1 MSKTIDERVVSMQF
15 DNKNFEKNAAESM
28 STIEKLKSKLD
39 FSGSAKAM
47 KELNSSVK
55 TADMSPLASAA
66 DAVKNKFSAFEQ
78 IAIGALRRIGDQA
91 VEVSEKLI
99 KSLTI
104 DNLAEGWDKFGKKT
118 NAVSTLVSQGYELET
133 VNEQMEKLNWFTDE
147 TSYNFTAMASEIG
160 KFTAS
165 GQGLEDSVTAMMGI
179 ANWAALS
186 GQNATKASSA
196 MYQLSQAMSKGA
208 LKYDDW
214 KSIQNAGMD
223 TKEVRQGFIDA
234 AIALGQVKKIGED
247 AYTVVK
253 DIDGEIKEV
262 GNFTFNEMFT
272 SDAMSKQAWIDTD
285 AMMSVFG
292 KYGQAVQTLKT
303 ITDNEVYGLETASE
317 AMQYLEDK
325 AKEMVKEAN
334 AAGQELSMGD
344 ALKKVSQDAVMTID
358 TIASEVEEYKAGLS
372 EAEQANFDL
381 SAALTELGYGFD
393 DFGLKALRSAQEART
408 WEDVIDATKDAV
420 STGWMNTFEQIF
432 GDYEEA
438 KTLWTRLANDF
449 YDIFASAGE
458 ERNEVLSIWKEMG
471 GRDLLF
477 STDEEHLGAIEQIL
491 QSIKNIMSVI
501 GEAAN
506 EVFHAFDPL
515 RTGLGGMP
523 SDAMKVAN
531 AMGQISDE
539 SSIVK
544 DKATGL
550 FRITQS
556 IAGAIRK
563 VTDFFKEGGENLEKL
578 KRTFKGLF
586 AIIDIVKTAAKEL
599 FSAFGTVLE
608 AIFGDTIDDV
618 FDLTAN
624 IGDAIVAFR
633 DWIKES
639 GIFKRVFGT
648 VANAIITVV
657 GWIKQFVGWLGS
669 LPAVQAAITNI
680 KAAFE
685 SLKNTIS
692 SFFQRM
698 DNGESFGDMF
708 KDFTENNDI
717 IANIKNFFKTIW
729 EYITA
734 FFGSFSEIPKW
745 FSEGF
750 GAVSDF
756 FNGFVDMLKSFANSL
771 GIAGGTIGEVF
782 ENIKGIFSN
791 LTISDYAMIALGVAI
806 FIFIKK
812 IFGAAKMV
820 GDVVE
825 SFSRLTKAISGFFG
839 GIKKA
844 LKAHAVLVLAASIL
858 ALVGALVILANQDTD
873 KLWNAVG
880 VLMAL
885 VGIITVMF
893 AVVGIVGT
901 KLGAAAV
908 AVVSLSA
915 AIALLGIALAVISKG
930 DMNGAARAA
939 GVLALMAVLFTAIGV
954 IASRLVSDRNI
965 LKSMIGLAVMLAG
978 MGVAMLLMSKTI
990 KSLAELDVSGMDKVG
1005 RLLLDI
1011 AAALALIVAAS
1022 SLVRKGAGGT
1032 ILAAVMSLYL
1042 IVGAIKLLNRLD
1054 PMEAAS
1060 GLMKVQ
1066 EIFNIFAK
1074 TLAII
1079 GAASLGRGV
1088 NGVGPSILALTVAV
1102 YALLGAILVLGLI
1115 PQDIVDRGITAVNN
1129 LMLAMSI
1136 VILVAGISA
1145 RLANSASS
1153 AEGDAKDAASSIAQ
1167 LGTLM
1172 LKMAAAMLGITAALT
1187 ILSVV
1192 AHFNPE
1198 GLTQA
1203 AWIIGIL
1210 MTVLAATVA
1219 LSSLAKDS
1227 ANSLSA
1233 INVAI
1238 ISLAVT
1244 VGALAIIS
1252 ALTGIGNVIAAAGSL
1267 AIVMASLAVVIGI
1280 TKNAKVDLKS
1290 FIAISAAVSVLG
1302 VIVMLISTMPLQNV
1316 LASAGALAMVMT
1328 SLSISVGILMKTSKA
1343 MNVQEMLT
1351 TLGAIAAIAAI
1362 MVGLFF
1368 GLQMLQNIDPTTLIG
1383 GAIAVTVLLGV
1394 IIGILALMKLIG
1406 DVAPT
1411 AIIAMG
1417 ILGAV
1422 IIGLAFSLTLMK
1434 DLDPMNAIL
1443 DAAAIAILLGTL
1455 VAVLLGFTIIG
1466 PIAGG
1471 ALAGLGVVGIFLA
1484 ALAGVI
1490 AIAGGIMQIPGAQD
1504 IMQAGVE
1511 FMRILGE
1518 GIGAFFGGIVGGF
1531 ISASNQGQAEAA
1543 AQAMTTLYE
1552 ASESITDLDRMQKL
1566 IDLGN
1571 MIGNMGAGISIA
1583 GNASELATTFKEI
1596 TSFAPDLAEI
1606 AMSFSNLEVDQSN
1619 VEAVVHV
1626 GEMIA
1631 ALAQAIPAHGG
1642 VVQWLGGDNTLAQFA
1657 EEMIGFAAK
1666 MPKICEYISSCDVDE
1681 AKVNTAINVG
1691 KLFAGLAQNLPA
1703 HGGVVQWL
1711 GGDNT
1716 LPEFAIEIMGF
1727 CAKLPVISRYLDE
1740 VNVDND
1746 KVNTAINV
1754 GKMFAGLAKNL
1765 PAHGGVVQWLG
1776 GDNNLRAFAD
1786 EVAGFAETL
1795 PDIAKNLNSADIDED
1810 AVRIAGNTGSM
1821 FAELSNSLPHVEG
1834 IFEIF
1839 TGHQMSLEEFGDDI
1853 QKLGTGI
1860 KGFSDEITRD
1870 GGIDEGAVSVATTAL
1885 QVLSAINTNL
1895 PDTGGI
1901 FSWLTGGDKDV
1912 EGFKNMMP
1920 KMAEGI
1926 RNFSQELTKDGGI
1939 NNDAVASAGTALA
1952 GIAQMGQVGDL
1963 SHVGVITE
1971 QLGPI
1976 AQNLKNYNDI
1986 LASGEKGFAEGSMD
2000 EIINSALALSNLEKT
2015 LTTSSYNKTQQTFE
2029 RLSDIV
2035 YLLNRI
2041 SLLDSEKI
2049 EGFQTIIKNFGQ
2061 NGLTEFLDALNGSSS
2076 SVEQGALTVLNSFI
2090 SGVENRENAFKAAF
2104 VQICDSGIEAI
2115 RSKKEE
2121 FSAVG
2126 SEIAGDIRN
2135 SMVEQLNDQ
2144 ETGIQASAKS
2154 TIGSFDLSSIGLDP
2168 SSLFG
2173 GIDTSAMSSAISGND
2188 GLLGKLS
2195 GALSSTESMDML
2207 GGMGTDMFGGLMD
2220 GIDISTIKDSITG
2233 EDGLLG
2239 SLGGALSSNESKDM
2253 LGDMGGGMM
2262 DDLIS
2267 GFDMSS
2273 ITNLVKGDDG
2283 VLNAFTS
2290 AFNDSDS
2297 KSKIEETGKNAAQ
2310 GFINGAIGKK
2320 VDVKQAGID
2329 LAKEYMKGI
2338 TETLDEHS
2346 PSKETYRLGAF
2357 AGEGFLNALKTYVEK
2372 SYESGAMLSDSTMEG
2387 MKSALNQAM
2396 SSFGD
2401 DVDTQPTIKPV
2412 IDLSEVNAGAEAIN
2426 EVFGPDS
2433 TIGVSGNINAIAGDI
2448 STSSTINVDN
2458 SDVVKELNSLRSEMG
2473 VMADKLS
2480 KFQIYLDTG
2489 ALVGELSDPMDVA
2502 LGAKTVRQR
2511 RG

>member
-28 STIEKLKSKLD
+28 STLEKLKSKLD
-39 FSGSAKAM
+39 FSGSSKAM
-47 KELNSSVK
+47 KELDSSVK
-55 TADMSPLASAA
+55 SVDMSPLANAA
-66 DAVKNKFSAFEQ
+66 EAVKTKFSSFEQ

-99 KSLTI
+99 KSLTV

-253 DIDGEIKEV
+253 EVDGEIKEV

-285 AMMSVFG
+285 AMMSVFS

-325 AKEMVKEAN
+325 AKEMVDEAN
-334 AAGQELSMGD
+334 AAGEKLEMGD
-344 ALKKVSQDAVMTID
+344 ALKKVSMDAVMTID
-358 TIASEVEEYKAGLS
+358 SVASEVTEYYNSLSDVEKAS
-372 EAEQANFDL
+372 FTTEK
-381 SAALTELGYGFD
+381 ALAELGYGFD

-408 WEDVIDATKDAV
+408 WGDVIDATKDAV

-477 STDEEHLGAIEQIL
+477 STDEEHLGAIERLL

-501 GEAAN
+501 GEASN
-506 EVFHAFDPL
+506 EIFHAFEPL
-515 RTGLGGMP
+515 KTGLSGMP
-523 SDAMKVAN
+523 SEAIKVAD

-539 SSIVK
+539 SAVAN
-544 DKATGL
+544 DKAKGL
-550 FRITQS
+550 YRITQS
-556 IAGAIRK
+556 IAGVIRK
-563 VTDFFKEGGENLEKL
+563 VTDFFQEGGENLEKL

-586 AIIDIVKTAAKEL
+586 AIVDIVKIAVKEL
-599 FSAFGTVLE
+599 FSALGTVFNS
-608 AIFGDTIDDV
+608 IFGDANGSIL
-618 FDLTAN
+618 DLTAN
-624 IGDAIVAFR
+624 VGDAIVAFR
-633 DWIKES
+633 DWVKES
-639 GIFKRVFGT
+639 GIFKKVFGT

-657 GWIKQFVGWLGS
+657 GWIKQFINWFS
-669 LPAVQAAITNI
+669 NLPAVQAAITNI
-680 KAAFE
+680 QAAFE

-692 SFFQRM
+692 SIFQRFSE
-698 DNGESFGDMF
+698 GESIGDVF

-717 IANIKNFFKTIW
+717 VTNVKNFFQSVW
-729 EYITA
+729 EHIAA
-734 FFGSFSEIPKW
+734 FFGSFSQIPQW

-756 FNGFVDMLKSFANSL
+756 FGGIIDVFKGFVNSL
-771 GIAGGTIGEVF
+771 GIAGNSIGEVF
-782 ENIKGIFSN
+782 ENIKNIFSG
-791 LTISDYAMIALGVAI
+791 LTINDYAMIALGIAI
-806 FIFIKK
+806 FIFVKK

-825 SFSRLTKAISGFFG
+825 SFNRLTKAISGFFG

-858 ALVGALVILANQDTD
+858 ALVGALVILANQDTN

-880 VLMAL
+880 VLGTL

-893 AVVGIVGT
+893 AVIGAVGT
-901 KLGAAAV
+901 RLGAAAV

-930 DMNGAARAA
+930 NMNGAARAA

-990 KSLAELDVSGMDKVG
+990 KTLAELDVSGMDKVG

-1032 ILAAVMSLYL
+1032 ILAAVASLYL

-1054 PMEAAS
+1054 PIEAAS
-1060 GLMKVQ
+1060 GLAKVQ
-1066 EIFNIFAK
+1066 EIFNMFAK

-1088 NGVGPSILALTVAV
+1088 KGVGASVIAMSVAI
-1102 YALLGAILVLGLI
+1102 YALMGAILILGLI
-1115 PQDIVDRGITAVNN
+1115 PADIVERGIHAVNSVMMVMA
-1129 LMLAMSI
+1129 L
-1136 VILVAGISA
+1136 VLVAAGFAA
-1145 RLANSASS
+1145 RLAQGAKST
-1153 AEGDAKDAASSIAQ
+1153 EEDAKEADNSISQ
-1167 LGTLM
+1167 LGTLL

-1198 GLTQA
+1198 GLNQA

-1210 MTVLAATVA
+1210 MVIMTATLA

-1227 ANSLSA
+1227 AKSLSA

-1244 VGALAIIS
+1244 VGTLAIIS
-1252 ALTGIGNVIAAAGSL
+1252 ALTGMGNVIAAAGSL

-1290 FIAISAAVSVLG
+1290 FIAISAAVTVLG
-1302 VIVMLISTMPLQNV
+1302 VIMAVLATMPFQNV
-1316 LASAGALAMVMT
+1316 LAAAGSMSMVMVA
-1328 SLSISVGILMKTSKA
+1328 LSVAVGILMKTSRELSIK
-1343 MNVQEMLT
+1343 EILT
-1351 TLGAIAAIAAI
+1351 TLGGLVVIAGV
-1362 MVGLFF
+1362 MVGLLF
-1368 GLQMLQNIDPTTLIG
+1368 GLQLLKDIDAMTLIT

-1394 IIGILALMKLIG
+1394 IIGMMALMKLIG

-1411 AIIAMG
+1411 AIIAVG
-1417 ILGAV
+1417 VLGAV

-1455 VAVLLGFTIIG
+1455 VAVLLGCTIIG

-1490 AIAGGIMQIPGAQD
+1490 AIACGIMQIPGAQD
-1504 IMQAGVE
+1504 IMQAGVQ
-1511 FMRILGE
+1511 FMQILGE

-1531 ISASNQGQAEAA
+1531 MKAASQGSAEAA
-1543 AQAMTTLYE
+1543 ANAMTTLYN
-1552 ASESITDLDRMQKL
+1552 ASESITDLDRMQRL

-1571 MIGNMGAGISIA
+1571 MIGNMGAGISFA
-1583 GNASELATTFKEI
+1583 GNPEEMAKNFNEI
-1596 TSFAPDLAEI
+1596 ASFAPNLAEI
-1606 AMSFSNLEVDQSN
+1606 ATTFSTLEINQANVD
-1619 VEAVVHV
+1619 AVVHV

-1666 MPKICEYISSCDVDE
+1666 MPLICEYISQCDVDE
-1681 AKVNTAINVG
+1681 AKVQTAVNVG

-1740 VNVDND
+1740 VNVNND

-1754 GKMFAGLAKNL
+1754 GKMFSGLAKNL

-1776 GDNNLRAFAD
+1776 GDNNLRAFGD
-1786 EVAGFAETL
+1786 EVLEFSKCL
-1795 PDIAKNLNSADIDED
+1795 PGIAMYLRTANLDED
-1810 AVRIAGNTGSM
+1810 AVNVAANTGM
-1821 FAELSNSLPHVEG
+1821 LMAELATSLPHVGG
-1834 IFEIF
+1834 IFEVF
-1839 TGHQMSLEEFGDDI
+1839 TGHTMTLEEFGENI
-1853 QKLGTGI
+1853 IKLGEGL
-1860 KGFSDEITRD
+1860 KGFSDAITTE
-1870 GGIDEGAVSVATTAL
+1870 GGIDEGAVNTATTAL

-1901 FSWLTGGDKDV
+1901 FSWFTGGDKDV

-1926 RNFSQELTKDGGI
+1926 RNFSNELMKDGGI
-1939 NNDAVASAGTALA
+1939 NNGAVSAAGEALA
-1952 GIAQMGQVGDL
+1952 GIAQLGQIGDL
-1963 SHVGVITE
+1963 STVNAITE

-1986 LASGEKGFAEGSMD
+1986 LASGEKSFAESSTK
-2000 EIINSALALSNLEKT
+2000 EIINSAIALSDLEKT
-2015 LTTSSYNKTQQTFE
+2015 LTSSSYNKTKQTFE

-2061 NGLTEFLDALNGSSS
+2061 NGLTEFLDALNGSTT

-2090 SGVENRENAFKAAF
+2090 SGVENNENSFKEAFTK
-2104 VQICDSGIEAI
+2104 ICDAGIAAI
-2115 RSKKEE
+2115 REKSGDFDDVGKEI
-2121 FSAVG
+2121 SDG
-2126 SEIAGDIRN
+2126 IIT
-2135 SMVEQLNDQ
+2135 SMTESLED
-2144 ETGIQASAKS
+2144 ETTGVQASAKS

-2173 GIDTSAMSSAISGND
+2173 GIDTSAMSSALTGD
-2188 GLLGKLS
+2188 GGLLGNLS
-2195 GALSSTESMDML
+2195 GALSSTESMDLL

-2220 GIDISTIKDSITG
+2220 GIDVSTIKDSITG

-2239 SLGGALSSNESKDM
+2239 SLGGALSSNESKDL

-2329 LAKEYMKGI
+2329 LAKEYTSGI
-2338 TETLDEHS
+2338 EETLRIAS

-2387 MKSALNQAM
+2387 MKSALTTAL
-2396 SSFGD
+2396 SAFDS

-2433 TIGVSGNINAIAGDI
+2433 TIGVSGNISAVMGDI
-2448 STSSTINVDN
+2448 SNSSTINVDN
-2458 SDVVKELNSLRSEMG
+2458 RDVVKELNRLRSDIG
-2473 VMADKLS
+2473 VMADRFS
-2480 KFQIYLDTG
+2480 KFQVYLDSG
-2489 ALVGELSDPMDVA
+2489 ALVGGLTDPMDRA
-2502 LGAKTVRQR
+2502 LGSKAAMRR